1 MLRASRAETIAIGHG
16 RHTAS
21 AGAADALAAAWTAG
35 AGQVLAVVDWAA
47 AAASW
52 LRPAQRLAGSQP
64 DAWIMADTPAGCAQ
78 LASRLTGQ
86 PGWTPGRTFGFAS
99 VATPDLLALT
109 PPGALAGMTGATAA
123 GGSWR
128 IGQSLL
134 LVNDQHG
141 EVVRVR
147 FGHDEPVEVGGTS
160 QQLAIA
166 GTQVQ
171 RPVDIEEA
179 PRGMHRLA
187 GRAARLGGREV
198 P

>member
-1 MLRASRAETIAIGHG
+1 MTMTTTHLPADRGVTAGIRANAGPLPSCHPGATAPYRRGIGPAHPDAPPHSRAETIAIGHG

-35 AGQVLAVVDWAA
+35 AGQVLAVVDWPA

-52 LRPAQRLAGSQP
+52 LRPAQRLGRQP
-64 DAWIMADTPAGCAQ
+64 ARRAWILADTPAGCAQ

-109 PPGALAGMTGATAA
+109 PPGAIAGMTGATAA

-128 IGQSLL
+128 IGQGLL
-134 LVNDQHG
+134 LVNDDPEG
-141 EVVRVR
+141 AT
-147 FGHDEPVEVGGTS
+147 P
-160 QQLAIA
+160 
-166 GTQVQ
+166 
-171 RPVDIEEA
+171 
-179 PRGMHRLA
+179 
-187 GRAARLGGREV
+187 
-198 P
+198 

>member
-1 MLRASRAETIAIGHG
+1 MESPMTMTTTHAWPAAVSPRVPEPTLARYPAASQPPQPHTAAELDRLIQMLRTSRAETIAIGHG

-35 AGQVLAVVDWAA
+35 AGQVLAVVDWPA

-64 DAWIMADTPAGCAQ
+64 DAWILADTPAGCAQ

-134 LVNDQHG
+134 LVNDDPEG
-141 EVVRVR
+141 AT
-147 FGHDEPVEVGGTS
+147 P
-160 QQLAIA
+160 
-166 GTQVQ
+166 
-171 RPVDIEEA
+171 
-179 PRGMHRLA
+179 
-187 GRAARLGGREV
+187 
-198 P
+198 

>member
-21 AGAADALAAAWTAG
+21 AGAADALAAAWAVG
-35 AGQVLAVVDWAA
+35 AGQVVAVVDWPA

-64 DAWIMADTPAGCAQ
+64 DAWILADTPAGCAQ

-128 IGQSLL
+128 IGQGLL
-134 LVNDQHG
+134 LVNDDPEG
-141 EVVRVR
+141 A
-147 FGHDEPVEVGGTS
+147 T
-160 QQLAIA
+160 
-166 GTQVQ
+166 
-171 RPVDIEEA
+171 
-179 PRGMHRLA
+179 
-187 GRAARLGGREV
+187 RA
-198 P
+198 

>member
-1 MLRASRAETIAIGHG
+1 MQHGKPDDHDDDPFPAGRGVTAGTRVNARPLPGCHPGAAAHTAAELDRLIRMLRASRAETIAIGHG
-16 RHTAS
+16 RHAAS

-35 AGQVLAVVDWAA
+35 AGQVLAVVDWPA

-64 DAWIMADTPAGCAQ
+64 DAWILADTPAGCAQ

-128 IGQSLL
+128 IGQGLL
-134 LVNDQHG
+134 LVNDDPEG
-141 EVVRVR
+141 A
-147 FGHDEPVEVGGTS
+147 T
-160 QQLAIA
+160 
-166 GTQVQ
+166 
-171 RPVDIEEA
+171 
-179 PRGMHRLA
+179 
-187 GRAARLGGREV
+187 RA
-198 P
+198 

>member
-1 MLRASRAETIAIGHG
+1 MPPT
-16 RHTAS
+16 
-21 AGAADALAAAWTAG
+21 AWTAG

-52 LRPAQRLAGSQP
+52 LRPAQRLARSRP
-64 DAWIMADTPAGCAQ
+64 DAWILADTPAGCAQ
-78 LASRLTGQ
+78 LVGRLTGQ

-134 LVNDQHG
+134 LVNDDLEG
-141 EVVRVR
+141 AT
-147 FGHDEPVEVGGTS
+147 P
-160 QQLAIA
+160 
-166 GTQVQ
+166 
-171 RPVDIEEA
+171 
-179 PRGMHRLA
+179 
-187 GRAARLGGREV
+187 
-198 P
+198 

>member
-1 MLRASRAETIAIGHG
+1 MESPMTMTTIHAWPAAESPRVPEPMLARYPAASQPPQPHTAAELDRLIQMLRASRAETIAIGHG

-21 AGAADALAAAWTAG
+21 AGAADALAAAWAAG
-35 AGQVLAVVDWAA
+35 AGQVLAVVDWPA

-78 LASRLTGQ
+78 LVGRLSGQ

-123 GGSWR
+123 GGPWR
-128 IGQSLL
+128 IGQILL
-134 LVNDQHG
+134 LVNDDP
-141 EVVRVR
+141 E
-147 FGHDEPVEVGGTS
+147 
-160 QQLAIA
+160 
-166 GTQVQ
+166 
-171 RPVDIEEA
+171 
-179 PRGMHRLA
+179 
-187 GRAARLGGREV
+187 RAT

>member
-1 MLRASRAETIAIGHG
+1 MESPMTMTTTHSRPAVVSPRVPEPTLARYPAATRAPQPHTAAELDRLIRMLRASRAETIAIGHG

-35 AGQVLAVVDWAA
+35 AGQVLAVVDWPA

-64 DAWIMADTPAGCAQ
+64 DAWILADTPAGCAQ

-128 IGQSLL
+128 IGQGLL
-134 LVNDQHG
+134 LVNDDPEG
-141 EVVRVR
+141 AT
-147 FGHDEPVEVGGTS
+147 P
-160 QQLAIA
+160 
-166 GTQVQ
+166 
-171 RPVDIEEA
+171 
-179 PRGMHRLA
+179 
-187 GRAARLGGREV
+187 
-198 P
+198 

>member
-1 MLRASRAETIAIGHG
+1 MTVGFPRRNVANTRPGRTIPANGVLRLLDAPTGL
-16 RHTAS
+16 TAS

-35 AGQVLAVVDWAA
+35 AGQVLAVVDWPA

-52 LRPAQRLAGSQP
+52 LRPAQRLADNQP
-64 DAWIMADTPAGCAQ
+64 DAWILADTPAGCAQ

-99 VATPDLLALT
+99 VATPNLLALT

-134 LVNDQHG
+134 LVNDDPEGATGADH
-141 EVVRVR
+141 
-147 FGHDEPVEVGGTS
+147 PSLIT
-160 QQLAIA
+160 A
-166 GTQVQ
+166 GIM
-171 RPVDIEEA
+171 RPVIIA
-179 PRGMHRLA
+179 RRPRP
-187 GRAARLGGREV
+187 GRQS
-198 P
+198 